1 MSIDNLCKW
10 LYDTT
15 LAVTIREN
23 DSLFPWIESAHV
35 IAIALVLGSIVLV
48 DLRLLGWSSIER
60 SVKRVAE
67 QTLPITWMMFI
78 VAAISGVVLFISNAL
93 AYANNF
99 YFQAKLVLLV
109 LAGLNM
115 LIFQHGIYQSI
126 DKWGQLSQPPMAA
139 RVAGALSLTF
149 WITVVIFGRWIGFTL
164 VPTIPT

>member
-1 MSIDNLCKW
+1 MSIDTFCKW

-15 LAVTIREN
+15 LAITIREN

-35 IAIALVLGSIVLV
+35 IAIVLVLGSIVLV
-48 DLRLLGWSSIER
+48 DLRLLGWASIER

-67 QTLPITWMMFI
+67 QTLPITWMMFLL
-78 VAAISGVVLFISNAL
+78 AAITGLILFISNAL

-99 YFQAKLVLLV
+99 YFQAKLALLL

-115 LIFQHGIYQSI
+115 LIFQYGIYQSVE
-126 DKWGQLSQPPMAA
+126 KWGQLQHPPTAA
-139 RVAGALSLTF
+139 RIAGALSLTF

-164 VPTIPT
+164 TPTIPT

>member
-15 LAVTIREN
+15 LAATIREN

-60 SVKRVAE
+60 PVKRVAE
-67 QTLPITWMMFI
+67 QTLPITWMMFV
-78 VAAISGVVLFISNAL
+78 VAAISGVTLFISNAL
-93 AYANNF
+93 AYMNNF

-115 LIFQHGIYQSI
+115 LVFQYGIYRSV
-126 DKWGQLSQPPMAA
+126 DKWGQLPHPPAGA
-139 RVAGALSLTF
+139 RMAGALSLTF
-149 WITVVIFGRWIGFTL
+149 WITIVIFGRWIGFTL
-164 VPTIPT
+164 TPTIPT